1 MLASLLFERTYL
13 GDHTNHRRQASQ
25 KKSFTIIS
33 YFYKKESC
41 VCVGVCERERE
52 RVREMQKKGGRWE
65 DRQPGIDMIKHF
77 AATSACKVLKELKA
91 VVVAEF
97 IEQLL
102 LESIL
107 YWKWNGPIKNENKC
121 NYPKLIL
128 VNLSGGEN
136 CRKKV

>member
-52 RVREMQKKGGRWE
+52 RER
-65 DRQPGIDMIKHF
+65 
-77 AATSACKVLKELKA
+77 
-91 VVVAEF
+91 
-97 IEQLL
+97 
-102 LESIL
+102 
-107 YWKWNGPIKNENKC
+107 
-121 NYPKLIL
+121 
-128 VNLSGGEN
+128 
-136 CRKKV
+136 CRKREADERIDSQG